1 MVLFLLIFSK
11 SLPKKRIIKPIGVTT
26 IKNTAPITMG
36 DIIEPKRIPNLNHS
50 LFNGVKNLEFK
61 TPKTKKT
68 KDKIKA
74 HNLKSPWDFKGHN
87 DITKKTTK
95 NKNPKL
101 LFDEILTG
109 TFFISSD
116 FYTIYGLYLRFIF
129 YFE

>member
-1 MVLFLLIFSK
+1 MDLLLLILNK
-11 SLPKKRIIKPIGVTT
+11 SFPRRRIIKPTGVTT
-26 IKNTAPITMG
+26 IKNTAPITIG
-36 DIIEPKRIPNLNHS
+36 DTIEPKRIPNLNHS
-50 LFNGVKNLEFK
+50 LFNGVKNLEFT

-109 TFFISSD
+109 NFFISPD
-116 FYTIYGLYLRFIF
+116 LTP
-129 YFE
+129 

>member
-1 MVLFLLIFSK
+1 
-11 SLPKKRIIKPIGVTT
+11 
-26 IKNTAPITMG
+26 MG
-36 DIIEPKRIPNLNHS
+36 DTIEPKRIPNLNHS

-87 DITKKTTK
+87 DITKKTMK

-101 LFDEILTG
+101 LFDEILTE
-109 TFFISSD
+109 TFFISPD
-116 FYTIYGLYLRFIF
+116 LTLWFCQNYTLVSSQIIF
-129 YFE
+129 L

>member
-1 MVLFLLIFSK
+1 
-11 SLPKKRIIKPIGVTT
+11 
-26 IKNTAPITMG
+26 MG
-36 DIIEPKRIPNLNHS
+36 DTMEPKRIPNLNHN

-74 HNLKSPWDFKGHN
+74 HNLKSPCDFKGHN

-95 NKNPKL
+95 NKKPKL

-109 TFFISSD
+109 TFFISLD
-116 FYTIYGLYLRFIF
+116 LTT
-129 YFE
+129 